1 MHLSSVRTLLLG
13 VFLLVLGVLLADFI
27 IELWPRT
34 DPWDGWES
42 GARILWVR
50 FDLDDET
57 RMIALVMLIG
67 ALGSYVHIATSFA
80 SYVGNKKFIDSW
92 TWWYVLRPFI
102 GMALALIFYF
112 LIRGGL
118 LSVGTGPEEANIFGI
133 AAISGLVGMFSK
145 HASDKLREVF
155 DHLFRT
161 AQGQGDDQRA
171 DKLNESRPTDGK

>member
-1 MHLSSVRTLLLG
+1 MNPSSVRRLLLG
-13 VFLLVLGVLLADFI
+13 IYLVAIPVLLGYFI

-34 DPWDGWES
+34 DAANVWKTPASVLGVD
-42 GARILWVR
+42 
-50 FDLDDET
+50 FKLDDEI
-57 RMIALVMLIG
+57 RMIALVVLIG
-67 ALGSYVHIATSFA
+67 ALGSYVHVATSFA

-102 GMALALIFYF
+102 GVALALIFYF
-112 LIRGGL
+112 IIRGGL
-118 LSVGTGPEEANIFGI
+118 LSVGTGPADANIFGI

-161 AQGQGDDQRA
+161 AQGEGDDQRA
-171 DKLNESRPTDGK
+171 DKLRESRSTDDK